1 MNREIRKLEEDIVDI
16 LNASTVNVETKRLI
30 VETIMYKLAQQ
41 ADNIILAE
49 MKESENAESL

>member
-1 MNREIRKLEEDIVDI
+1 MREIRKLEEDIVDI

-49 MKESENAESL
+49 IREAENAESTQ

>member
-1 MNREIRKLEEDIVDI
+1 MREIRKLEEDIVDI

-49 MKESENAESL
+49 IREAENAESTH